1 MTEDGRAPSQRRPD
15 DVDEPDEGAAFPDA
29 RLSDEVVRLREWGTS
44 RMLQLPDRD
53 VTSAAIVFPGV
64 ELIYE
69 RQSWWLRD
77 GTGVAGLRLDGIP
90 RGEVGLT
97 AGAEIAISGQT
108 FIAESLH
115 SIALRSFCS
124 RLIGWSDDR
133 MSTVDHALRAI
144 RLASSGRFV
153 LLLRGDGYLVPIAY
167 ALHRHMLG
175 RLAPF
180 IVSDRRRQDTRS
192 TVRGPA
198 NFKTGMVAFRNAC
211 GGSLCVGMPMNFP
224 VDFDEMLRA
233 VREPNSG
240 VRLIVCAVASVD
252 VHKGIAWW
260 PVPLDIPSLRSR
272 STELLR
278 IVREYAND
286 AMASLHAPRECF
298 EARDAEWVMRHV
310 AVTISEIE
318 KATLRVVAINATK
331 GNVAKAAWMLGM
343 APVSL
348 ADWLGRRPNRT
359 LDGFRNLGA
368 LR

>member
-1 MTEDGRAPSQRRPD
+1 
-15 DVDEPDEGAAFPDA
+15 
-29 RLSDEVVRLREWGTS
+29 
-44 RMLQLPDRD
+44 
-53 VTSAAIVFPGV
+53 
-64 ELIYE
+64 
-69 RQSWWLRD
+69 
-77 GTGVAGLRLDGIP
+77 
-90 RGEVGLT
+90 
-97 AGAEIAISGQT
+97 
-108 FIAESLH
+108 
-115 SIALRSFCS
+115 
-124 RLIGWSDDR
+124 
-133 MSTVDHALRAI
+133 
-144 RLASSGRFV
+144 
-153 LLLRGDGYLVPIAY
+153 
-167 ALHRHMLG
+167 
-175 RLAPF
+175 
-180 IVSDRRRQDTRS
+180 
-192 TVRGPA
+192 
-198 NFKTGMVAFRNAC
+198 
-211 GGSLCVGMPMNFP
+211 MPMNFP